1 MAAAVHTAKSVPPTK
16 TKHAA
21 DVNGGI
27 KKANETSRKQ
37 NAKLKS
43 AVSIMAIIHV
53 PIAVVLHRV
62 TPFKNFTKRN
72 HTNTRNTKKQL
83 SLSNRTVMQSS

>member
-27 KKANETSRKQ
+27 KKASETSQKQ

-43 AVSIMAIIHV
+43 AVSIKVITHV
-53 PIAVVLHRV
+53 PIAAVSHHAILS
-62 TPFKNFTKRN
+62 KNFIKRN
-72 HTNTRNTKKQL
+72 HTNTKSTK
-83 SLSNRTVMQSS
+83 RQSSLFKRAVTASS